1 MTMMISSRLFSVFN
15 DSDRSRTGLIS
26 RTMSDFDV
34 SLRSHISSSDA
45 YAVCEFYHLNFISCT
60 FFSTPL
66 SNYANIY
73 IYIYIYIYRR
83 QRTKNLTEKKKTEM
97 KIRKLYNQNQKS
109 SKTFL
114 LIRDLYLN
122 YTTLIEFDT
131 KIFFSFVVQR
141 IDLLV

>member
-1 MTMMISSRLFSVFN
+1 MQ
-15 DSDRSRTGLIS
+15 
-26 RTMSDFDV
+26 
-34 SLRSHISSSDA
+34 
-45 YAVCEFYHLNFISCT
+45 T
-60 FFSTPL
+60 F
-66 SNYANIY
+66 
-73 IYIYIYIYRR
+73 IYIYRR